1 MASKQTVLVLAATG
15 NQGSQVAT
23 QLLARK
29 HNVHA
34 LTRDPESTKATK
46 LQSLGAKLC
55 KGSLDDFNSIKS
67 AAQGC
72 TAVFLVLL
80 PNPSELE
87 HARTVI
93 EAARA
98 AGVSKCVYSSVVNC
112 EKIVKR
118 PDFDRTGIRA
128 SYFLNKVATQELV
141 MSQFPSW
148 TILQPGAFM
157 TNMVDP
163 VAQFYFPKLK
173 SEHILHGPWKP
184 ETKMGWIDTA
194 DIGKFAIASFESDN
208 FEHKVIPLVGDPLT
222 VTELAG
228 IIDEVSGQNIQ
239 AEYIGDEEVAAQKD
253 HNPLVTSGDWTN
265 NGYFDVDVVAVR
277 GLGIQMN
284 TAKDFLTRQ
293 KKSGLLEK
301 TLGSDS

>member
-1 MASKQTVLVLAATG
+1 M
-15 NQGSQVAT
+15 
-23 QLLARK
+23 ARK

-34 LTRDPESTKATK
+34 LTRDPDSEKASK

-55 KGSLDDFNSIKS
+55 KGSLDDFESIKS
-67 AAQGC
+67 AARGC
-72 TAVFLVLL
+72 TALFLVLL

-93 EAARA
+93 EATRA

-118 PDFDRTGIRA
+118 PDFDSTGVRA

-157 TNMVDP
+157 TNMLDP

-173 SEHILHGPWKP
+173 SEHILDGPWKP
-184 ETKMGWIDTA
+184 DTKMGWIDTV
-194 DIGKFAIASFESDN
+194 DIAKFAIASLETDQM
-208 FEHKVIPLVGDPLT
+208 EHKLIPLVVDPLT
-222 VTELAG
+222 VNELAG
-228 IIDEVSGQNIQ
+228 IMGDVSGQNIQ
-239 AEYIGDEEVAAQKD
+239 ADYIGDEEVAAQKD

-265 NGYFDVDVVAVR
+265 RGYFDVDIETVR
-277 GLGIQMN
+277 SFGIEMS
-284 TAKDFLTRQ
+284 TARDFLMRQ
-293 KKSGLLEK
+293 KESGLLER
-301 TLGSDS
+301 TLQLGS